1 MELPRRGDF
10 SFISDDTTRDA
21 LQSAFT
27 VCERTPGAW
36 NLLLPEPPSGGFAF
50 DNRPQLSSLKNEIDS
65 AYRPG
70 HSGGTMAFTLRNMQ
84 GIARLGWDQ
93 WVQTSIN
100 QQAAAAESIA
110 SRRQELTYRI
120 QNPLIGNNAR
130 RDEINYIDSPKVTTP
145 FDRDPGVCSIC
156 YDPFNNTTVAV
167 NDGNNNGNPT
177 TCGHM
182 YHRACLE
189 RWINNHMRTCP
200 MCRGNISSYSPVVT
214 IPPSPTETPN
224 EQSNNPPNPPPNPP
238 SPDRSRCM
246 NGICNIMGGRFKRRF
261 LSIRKKNKRL
271 RNKTFR
277 IKKAKK
283 RSNKRKK

>member
-10 SFISDDTTRDA
+10 SFISDNRTRDA

-36 NLLLPEPPSGGFAF
+36 NLLLPEPPSGSFAF
-50 DNRPQLSSLKNEIDS
+50 DNREQMNSLTNEINNE
-65 AYRPG
+65 YRAG
-70 HSGGTMAFTLRNMQ
+70 HSGGSMAFTLRNMQ

-100 QQAAAAESIA
+100 QQAAAA
-110 SRRQELTYRI
+110 SRRQEQNYSI
-120 QNPLIGNNAR
+120 QSPLIGNNAR

-145 FDRDPGVCSIC
+145 FDRDPSVCSIC

-189 RWINNHMRTCP
+189 RWINNNMRTCP
-200 MCRGNISSYSPVVT
+200 ICRGNISSYSPVVT
-214 IPPSPTETPN
+214 IPSSPTETPN
-224 EQSNNPPNPPPNPP
+224 EQSNNPPNPP
-238 SPDRSRCM
+238 SPDQSRCI
-246 NGICNIMGGRFKRRF
+246 NGNCNIMGGRFKRRF

-283 RSNKRKK
+283 RSNRRKK

>member
-10 SFISDDTTRDA
+10 SFISDNRTRDA

-27 VCERTPGAW
+27 VCERIPGAW
-36 NLLLPEPPSGGFAF
+36 NLLLPEPPSGSFAF
-50 DNRPQLSSLKNEIDS
+50 DNRQEMNSLTNEIDS
-65 AYRPG
+65 AYSAG
-70 HSGGTMAFTLRNMQ
+70 HSGGSMAFTLRNMQ

-100 QQAAAAESIA
+100 QQAAAA
-110 SRRQELTYRI
+110 SRRPEQNYSI
-120 QNPLIGNNAR
+120 QSPLIGNNAR
-130 RDEINYIDSPKVTTP
+130 RDKINYIDSPKVTTP

-156 YDPFNNTTVAV
+156 YEPFDNTTVAV

-182 YHRACLE
+182 YHGACLV
-189 RWINNHMRTCP
+189 RWINNNMRTCP

-214 IPPSPTETPN
+214 IPSSPTETPD
-224 EQSNNPPNPPPNPP
+224 EQSNNPPNPP

>member
-1 MELPRRGDF
+1 MALPRRGDF
-10 SFISDDTTRDA
+10 SFISDDDTRYA
-21 LQSAFT
+21 LQSAYN
-27 VCERTPGAW
+27 VCNSTQGAW
-36 NLLLPEPPSGGFAF
+36 NLLLPEPPSGGFMF
-50 DNRPQLSSLKNEIDS
+50 DNRQEMDFLTSEIDNEYS
-65 AYRPG
+65 PG
-70 HSGGTMAFTLRNMQ
+70 HTGASMHFTLRNMQ

-100 QQAAAAESIA
+100 QQAAA
-110 SRRQELTYRI
+110 SRRQE
-120 QNPLIGNNAR
+120 QNYSIRSPLIGNNAR

-145 FDRDPGVCSIC
+145 FDGDPGVCSIC
-156 YDPFNNTTVAV
+156 YEPFNNTTVAV

-182 YHRACLE
+182 YHRACLQT
-189 RWINNHMRTCP
+189 WINNNMRTCP

-214 IPPSPTETPN
+214 IPSSPTETPN